1 MQILYKLNK
10 ITQNKDFLL
19 NSSRDVI
26 TNLEQDNNFAPLNVL
41 KDNVYSDLNFFTL
54 GNQSLQFSY
63 NLKDDYTIN
72 SLDSFHCSKK
82 SDLEFECFTKNFG
95 DNYEVKNYVD
105 TDICQ
110 TKKYF
115 MNNIPIPILR
125 KFDLFE
131 VDNEHFPLT
140 KYGDYKAIEKI
151 IQKNEVENGNENEL
165 TNQNSCSF
173 YKSHKRKT
181 NRFRKKIKFLVFNS
195 KKSLSE
201 SKKIYKI
208 VDNKENFNNKS
219 NIFIS
224 KELNEKIINKKYKY
238 KCEHPGCKKAFKTL
252 KLKLNRHDLSNC
264 HCKKDTIIMLYMI
277 NSTKSIIKEIKR
289 KKNSRINRLK
299 KLYKKCIFNLPH
311 KDYAINIAGTN
322 LINSE

>member
-1 MQILYKLNK
+1 MNK

-19 NSSRDVI
+19 NSSRNVI
-26 TNLEQDNNFAPLNVL
+26 TNLEQDNIFDPLNVPED
-41 KDNVYSDLNFFTL
+41 KAFSDLNFFTQ
-54 GNQSLQFSY
+54 GNQSLQFNY

-72 SLDSFHCSKK
+72 SLDNFQCSKK
-82 SDLEFECFTKNFG
+82 SELEFECFTKNFG
-95 DNYEVKNYVD
+95 DNYEAKNYVD
-105 TDICQ
+105 NDICE

-115 MNNIPIPILR
+115 KNNIPIPILR
-125 KFDLFE
+125 KCDLFE
-131 VDNEHFPLT
+131 EDNEHFPLT
-140 KYGDYKAIEKI
+140 KYGDHKAIEKT

-165 TNQNSCSF
+165 TNQNSFVFC
-173 YKSHKRKT
+173 KSHKRKA
-181 NRFRKKIKFLVFNS
+181 NRFRKKIKFLVINS
-195 KKSLSE
+195 KKPFSE
-201 SKKIYKI
+201 SKKIYRI
-208 VDNKENFNNKS
+208 VNNKENFNNTYELS
-219 NIFIS
+219 NMFIS